1 MNVENVMKPAENFD
15 PVEAD
20 DAAAPAGSDG
30 QMHAS
35 GTQAHDQEMQ
45 SSDAGIEASQDPEE
59 VIDTEAEDAL
69 AEAPLDTPDPAPN
82 SALLRKGLT
91 ELAAYVRDVDAVEN
105 AIESLVEVGDR
116 NSARGARKIQRQMK
130 KIEPSVTMI
139 GQVKAGK
146 TSLVNALVGWP
157 DLLPADVNPWT
168 SVVTS
173 LHISAKPIVGG
184 NNASF
189 QFFEE
194 DEWTRLLERGGRMG
208 ELAGRAGADDEL
220 QKVSAQLE
228 EMREKSRARL
238 GNKFEMLMGQEH
250 SYGYFDSELIQRY
263 VCLGDDFETDTET
276 SSSQGRFADITKAA
290 ELFLHRE
297 EYPMDF
303 CIRDTPGVNDTFMM
317 REQITIRAIRESRM
331 CVVVL
336 SAHQALSTVDMAL
349 IRLISNLPSREVII
363 FVNRIDE
370 LGDPSAQVP
379 EIRDSIRKTLAEHQ
393 GPTNAEIIFGSAYW
407 ANHVLSA
414 GAKGIT
420 EESQK
425 ALFNWAETA
434 LSDDK
439 ADLQPD
445 EMIWELSGV
454 PALLDAVSGRVR
466 EGSGQEVLSRAARAG
481 MNILNGL
488 TAADHVVSMRVG
500 DSAVL
505 PLERKAIPQ
514 ELSRIESEAL
524 QSLSDEFAEV
534 VKRFHTRLDR
544 SHRSFL
550 ERATAALIRNLERY
564 GDTEVWQYDATGLR
578 VLLRSAYQV
587 FARDAQRTCQNLFL
601 STTAD
606 IRELYLRA
614 FNVPDASFKLEAP
627 TAPYVQPPVMLG
639 QTIALD
645 LATNW
650 WGRWWRRRKGYG
662 NYAVD
667 FAALIKAETDPIV
680 EGLKSEHVH
689 SLKDDAHKILREFVQ
704 SQREILDGLA
714 ARADTKIDDIQS
726 VGSSETTRERVQILK
741 ASSAVLERFV
751 GETEGKQKERKQ
763 DGSQDG

>member
-1 MNVENVMKPAENFD
+1 MNVENVMKPAEALD
-15 PVEAD
+15 PVES
-20 DAAAPAGSDG
+20 DAAAPIGEDGDAPQSQGQPLDEDTAPFDDTDPTVDG
-30 QMHAS
+30 Q
-35 GTQAHDQEMQ
+35 
-45 SSDAGIEASQDPEE
+45 DAEE
-59 VIDTEAEDAL
+59 VLDTEAEDAL
-69 AEAPLDTPDPAPN
+69 AEGPMMADEPAPN
-82 SALLRKGLT
+82 SYLLRTGLE
-91 ELAAYVRDVDAVEN
+91 ELAAFVRDVDDVDH
-105 AIESLVEVGDR
+105 AIEAIAEAGDR
-116 NSARGARKIQRQMK
+116 SSARNARKIQRQMK

-173 LHISAKPIVGG
+173 LHINSKPIVGG
-184 NNASF
+184 NHASF
-189 QFFEE
+189 EFFEE

-263 VCLGDDFETDTET
+263 VCLGDDFEDDTET

-370 LGDPSAQVP
+370 LGDPSTQVP
-379 EIRDSIRKTLAEHQ
+379 EIRESIRKTLAEHQ

-420 EESQK
+420 EESQT

-434 LSDDK
+434 LTEDQESLK
-439 ADLQPD
+439 PD

-454 PALLDAVSGRVR
+454 PALLNAVSARVR
-466 EGSGQEVLSRAARAG
+466 EGSGHEVLTKAARSG

-488 TAADHVVSMRVG
+488 AAGDHVVSMRVG
-500 DSAVL
+500 DNAVL
-505 PLERKAIPQ
+505 PLERKALPNEIN
-514 ELSRIESEAL
+514 RIESEAL
-524 QSLSDEFAEV
+524 AALSEEFAEV
-534 VKRFHTRLDR
+534 VSRFHTRLER
-544 SHRSFL
+544 SHKSFL

-601 STTAD
+601 STTAE

-650 WGRWWRRRKGYG
+650 WGRWWRRRKGYS

-689 SLKDDAHKILREFVQ
+689 TLKDDAHKILREFVQ
-704 SQREILDGLA
+704 SQRDILDSLA
-714 ARADTKIDDIQS
+714 ARADTRIDDIQS
-726 VGSSETTRERVQILK
+726 VGSSEATREREQALA
-741 ASSAVLERFV
+741 ASREVLEQFV
-751 GETEGKQKERKQ
+751 GDQGDGKKKQ
-763 DGSQDG
+763 DG